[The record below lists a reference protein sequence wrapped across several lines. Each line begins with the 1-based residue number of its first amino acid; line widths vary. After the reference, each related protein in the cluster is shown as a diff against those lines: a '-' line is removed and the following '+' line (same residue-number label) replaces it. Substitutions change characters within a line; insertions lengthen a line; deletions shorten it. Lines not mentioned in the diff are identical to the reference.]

1 MIHSTAAHAPQKGR
15 NTMTTKEQE
24 RKALEQ
30 IKKIVAGL
38 GEGSYV
44 ATALDGMFEDAE
56 ENIEN
61 DFALSWKDRAQ
72 TAEKRLA
79 ELQADYNRQ
88 ISEMSARRVEAENEV
103 HEREERLIAACT
115 ERDENAIDAKE
126 WHERHD
132 RESEARAKAE
142 ATVAAQET
150 EIIRLKA
157 KLYDMMTK

>member
-1 MIHSTAAHAPQKGR
+1 
-15 NTMTTKEQE
+15 MTTKEQE

-38 GEGSYV
+38 GAGSYV

-88 ISEMSARRVEAENEV
+88 ISEMSARRVEAENK
-103 HEREERLIAACT
+103 LAIAESNLEIVCKA
-115 ERDENAIDAKE
+115 RDEWHDAYNKAQNAAN
-126 WHERHD
+126 
-132 RESEARAKAE
+132 ESE
-142 ATVAAQET
+142 ATVAKQEE

>member
-1 MIHSTAAHAPQKGR
+1 
-15 NTMTTKEQE
+15 MTTKEQE

-88 ISEMSARRVEAENEV
+88 ISEMSARRVEAENK
-103 HEREERLIAACT
+103 LAIAESNLEIVCKA
-115 ERDENAIDAKE
+115 RDEWHDAYNKAQNAANV
-126 WHERHD
+126 
-132 RESEARAKAE
+132 AE
-142 ATVAAQET
+142 ANVAAQEE

>member
-1 MIHSTAAHAPQKGR
+1 
-15 NTMTTKEQE
+15 MTTKEQE

-38 GEGSYV
+38 GAGSYV

-79 ELQADYNRQ
+79 ELTETYNRQ
-88 ISEMSARRVEAENEV
+88 ISEMSARRVEAENKLADVEKM
-103 HEREERLIAACT
+103 LIDARAT
-115 ERDENAIDAKE
+115 RDEKANLVNEWRVTWEKE
-126 WHERHD
+126 VET
-132 RESEARAKAE
+132 RAKAE
-142 ATVAAQET
+142 ATVAKQEE

>member
-15 NTMTTKEQE
+15 NAMTTKEQE
-24 RKALEQ
+24 RKALEL

-79 ELQADYNRQ
+79 ELTETYNKQ
-88 ISEMSARRVEAENEV
+88 ICEMSAARVAAESK
-103 HEREERLIAACT
+103 L
-115 ERDENAIDAKE
+115 ENAETNLEIVRK
-126 WHERHD
+126 
-132 RESEARAKAE
+132 ARDDWKVAYNNAQNAANEAE
-142 ATVAAQET
+142 ATVAKQEE

>member
-1 MIHSTAAHAPQKGR
+1 
-15 NTMTTKEQE
+15 MTTKEQE

-72 TAEKRLA
+72 TAEKRLS
-79 ELQADYNRQ
+79 ELTETYNKQ
-88 ISEMSARRVEAENEV
+88 ICEMSAARVAAESK
-103 HEREERLIAACT
+103 L
-115 ERDENAIDAKE
+115 ENAETNLELVRK
-126 WHERHD
+126 
-132 RESEARAKAE
+132 ARDDWKVAYNNAQNAANEAE
-142 ATVAAQET
+142 ATVAKQEE